1 MKKIFLVGRAAGSH
15 RAVFFFEW
23 LLKNWS
29 EYSVSYFDPSYLTP
43 RKRTLFQRIIS
54 RALRIVRHWTRL
66 LELITSSCIVV
77 LPMATGFPIW
87 HLKIARRLNIPILTD
102 FYISQFDTQ
111 VNDRK
116 NISQNTRKAAKLRDF
131 DKKLFKFSTTCVFL
145 NASERDYY
153 MSIVGERDIGKTKII
168 PLCVPEQ
175 KKAHLG
181 FFYGQRK
188 MIHIC
193 WWGTYI
199 PLHGLE
205 QIIKA
210 SSVLKSNGV
219 GHHLYILG
227 TSDEKARPYKEL
239 IRSLGLSEYVTI
251 RNDLRYA
258 DGTLPAFLQE
268 ECDVALGAFGP
279 SRKARTVLVNKIL
292 EALSMQIPVITQ
304 PSEGVL
310 EFLEPGRDLETVE
323 PTPEG
328 IADGI
333 KKFYSAPQYA
343 IDVSKN
349 GYARYQE
356 FFTPERFLAEF
367 TKLLKTK
374 DEDKQKNKDR
384 NDKS

>member
-1 MKKIFLVGRAAGSH
+1 MKKIFLIGRATGSH
-15 RAVFFFEW
+15 RAVFLFEW
-23 LLKNWS
+23 LLKNGAD
-29 EYSVSYFDPSYLTP
+29 YSVSYYDPSYLTP
-43 RKRTLFQRIIS
+43 RKRTLFMRGVFRIL
-54 RALRIVRHWTRL
+54 RAARSWTRL
-66 LELITSSCIVV
+66 FDLVTSSFIVV

-87 HLKIARRLNIPILTD
+87 YLKLARYLNIPVLTD
-102 FYISQFDTQ
+102 FYISHFDTQ

-116 NISQNTRKAAKLRDF
+116 NIRPDSVKATKLRNF
-131 DKKLFKFSTTCVFL
+131 DKKLIQHSTTCIFL

-153 MSIVGERDIGKTKII
+153 MSIAGESNIEKTKII
-168 PLCVPEQ
+168 PLCVPER
-175 KKAHLG
+175 KKALLG
-181 FFYGQRK
+181 FFNSQREI
-188 MIHIC
+188 IHIC

-210 SSVLKSNGV
+210 SSVLKAEGV

-239 IRSLGLSEYVTI
+239 VHSLGLSDYVTI

-258 DGTLPAFLQE
+258 DGSLPAFLQE
-268 ECDVALGAFGP
+268 ECDVALGAFGS

-374 DEDKQKNKDR
+374 DEDKQKSKAQ
-384 NDKS
+384 NDKP